1 MRTSSH
7 MVRPVAL
14 LGILFVLAPTP
25 ALANVFAPGE
35 IKAVEQL
42 GAPGAVAADPLR
54 PFTIDFGDGDSIAGN
69 VQDRIVNTDDGRLSF
84 VSYLRDI
91 TGSAG
96 AVIESF
102 SRGSFSG
109 SLDVTYS
116 ETSIGTADP
125 SLGFRSADGSTMTF
139 YFSPGIP
146 LSPGGN
152 LGGNEHIHII
162 TNAPGYAL
170 IGEMLIGARSA
181 SGEFGSTTLAVFAP
195 VPEPGAAAMLL
206 AGLAI
211 LGLNGWRRSRKGAV
225 HV

>member
-1 MRTSSH
+1 MRSSSQT
-7 MVRPVAL
+7 VRAVAL
-14 LGILFVLAPTP
+14 VAVLFALAPAP
-25 ALANVFAPGE
+25 ALANLFAPGE
-35 IKAVEQL
+35 IKAVEQA
-42 GAPGAVAADPLR
+42 GVPGMVAADPLR
-54 PFTIDFGDGDSIAGN
+54 PFTVDFADGDVIAGN
-69 VQDRIVNTDDGRLSF
+69 VQDRIVNTNDGRLSF

-116 ETSIGTADP
+116 ETSIGVADP

-139 YFSPGIP
+139 YFTPGIP

-152 LGGNEHIHII
+152 LGGNEHISIT

-170 IGEMLIGARSA
+170 IGEMFIGARSA

-195 VPEPGAAAMLL
+195 VPEPRAAAMLA
-206 AGLAI
+206 AGLAVV
-211 LGLNGWRRSRKGAV
+211 GFVGWRRSRQSAR
-225 HV
+225 HA